1 MTDRLADMAEVMNN
15 AKLHT
20 EQSRAFNRER
30 LARKANAGLI
40 EVGDT
45 VIVAA
50 NEPVTL
56 SAKWD
61 HQFVVTRC
69 VGTTYWISHQISG
82 KSLKVHREKLR
93 LVDPETVWDDVHER
107 PRRYVPRDRVANP
120 QNDQENQDPPPFRHC
135 RHRSPDRTLS
145 PP

>member
-1 MTDRLADMAEVMNN
+1 MLRKLINGDRSCLESQLPHALTAYRNSVSTVTGYTPYFMHFARRARVPLARMLEIQEDHMNPMHDRLADMAEVMNN
-15 AKLHT
+15 ANLHT
-20 EQSRAFNRER
+20 EQSRAFNRES

-69 VGTTYWISHQISG
+69 VGTTYWISHQIS
-82 KSLKVHREKLR
+82 
-93 LVDPETVWDDVHER
+93 
-107 PRRYVPRDRVANP
+107 AN
-120 QNDQENQDPPPFRHC
+120 H
-135 RHRSPDRTLS
+135 
-145 PP
+145 